1 MSQNGAP
8 ITIVS
13 AFENCLAYSNS
24 SLEISFNTLFSI
36 PLLLRGRRCSLYKL
50 TSVISPFKTS
60 KSCCASSSVLEAD
73 LTHEFTYKI
82 CEDDFIPS
90 IPKKVPKTSN
100 KLNIQKAY
108 MQWPVKGPSSFSK
121 DIFATSYVWGVLNDS
136 RIIKE

>member
-1 MSQNGAP
+1 MS
-8 ITIVS
+8 TKEDFEIVWKRIVMHQGEK
-13 AFENCLAYSNS
+13 F
-24 SLEISFNTLFSI
+24 IK
-36 PLLLRGRRCSLYKL
+36 KL
-50 TSVISPFKTS
+50 G
-60 KSCCASSSVLEAD
+60 D
-73 LTHEFTYKI
+73 EFTYKI

-108 MQWPVKGPSSFSK
+108 MQWPVKGPSCFSK